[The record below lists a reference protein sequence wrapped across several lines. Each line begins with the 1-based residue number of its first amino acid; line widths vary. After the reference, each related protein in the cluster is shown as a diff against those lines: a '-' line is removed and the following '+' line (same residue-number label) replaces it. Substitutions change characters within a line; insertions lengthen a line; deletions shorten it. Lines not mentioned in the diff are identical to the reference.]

1 MTSDLLEVGTAPSA
15 PPRQEVAPAEAAA
28 SSPQAGHSFSRWQP
42 LLGPV
47 RYYLASRLLVL
58 SAALVAGLLYAVSV
72 IGTTLSLLVVAAMGL
87 HSLSAALVAVTL
99 ANGAASL
106 VRFSLLRGWAYRPL
120 RPQRASVAA

>member
-1 MTSDLLEVGTAPSA
+1 VTDWGLNLQSA
-15 PPRQEVAPAEAAA
+15 PRPGAKGGSDGGVARVPRPYFLAT
-28 SSPQAGHSFSRWQP
+28 AG
-42 LLGPV
+42 V
-47 RYYLASRLLVL
+47 
-58 SAALVAGLLYAVSV
+58 LYAVSV